1 MYCNVPKGSTTKAF
15 GVLPEMGF
23 SGRISEVNSSNLRC
37 RGAPSRNSGMD
48 AAPSTTRLPDPPIL
62 GIPFVCKAESP
73 IDATEVYAGAVE
85 HVNIKSEPMSPLHF
99 QDSHAFSP
107 SECFESIYPT
117 SVASSSADCC
127 SSLPS
132 TIADFLDLPVEPG
145 CPAGSHSMP
154 SVMPVQSLSAVK
166 SSPPG
171 SPCRDIGS
179 INSDDSQNID
189 LTPEATVSRLEH
201 EQDSVSGVAFR
212 ETAGEGLQHACT
224 QHACTGC
231 KDLSNKLNHKRFL
244 DRTRSLSYRA
254 GKMPVIQKA
263 EKEIAMLAARNAS
276 LRLEVE
282 HAEHTI
288 ASLRRV
294 LRDIVLAKFQHSGMS
309 PNI

>member
-1 MYCNVPKGSTTKAF
+1 MYCTVPEGSTTKAF
-15 GVLPEMGF
+15 GVLPEIGF
-23 SGRISEVNSSNLRC
+23 SGRTSEVNSSNLRC
-37 RGAPSRNSGMD
+37 RGAPSQNSGMD

-62 GIPFVCKAESP
+62 GIPFACKAESP
-73 IDATEVYAGAVE
+73 IDAPEVYDGAVE

-117 SVASSSADCC
+117 SVASSSANCC

-171 SPCRDIGS
+171 SPCKDIGS

-201 EQDSVSGVAFR
+201 EQDLVFGVAFR

-224 QHACTGC
+224 GC
-231 KDLSNKLNHKRFL
+231 KDLSNKLHHKRFL
-244 DRTRSLSYRA
+244 DRTRSLGYRA

-294 LRDIVLAKFQHSGMS
+294 LRDIVLAKFQRSGMS